1 MDGMVSDSGMD
12 LTGECIDVMLVPP
25 TLTGP
30 HTNTL
35 PSFYFVIGSN
45 LIVHIS
51 SKIKRKVC
59 EFKLF
64 TLF

>member
-30 HTNTL
+30 HTNPL

-51 SKIKRKVC
+51 AKIKRKVC